1 MAKLARLPEADIING
16 FKGVL
21 DYYVWLGIPCVR
33 KWPRY
38 KPRTPNPQEALNQ
51 SIFKTAVDEWNLL
64 SEYVRQGYITMAAGS
79 TLSGRDM
86 FIKMYLNSKSILP
99 Y

>member
-21 DYYVWLGIPCVR
+21 DYYVFLGIPCVR

-38 KPRTPNPQEALNQ
+38 KPRTPTPQEAQNQ
-51 SIFKTAVDEWNLL
+51 SIFATAVDEWNNL
-64 SEYVRQGYITMAAGS
+64 SDYVRQGYITMASGS

-86 FIKMYLNSKSILP
+86 FIKMYLNAKSILP

>member
-1 MAKLARLPEADIING
+1 MAKIARLPEVDIING

-21 DYYVWLGIPCVR
+21 DYYVIMGIPCVR
-33 KWPRY
+33 KWPVY
-38 KPRTPNPQEALNQ
+38 QPRAPHLVEATNQ
-51 SIFKTAVDEWNLL
+51 RAFADAVAEWDNIT
-64 SEYVRQGYITMAAGS
+64 EFVRQGYITMASGS

-86 FIKMYLNSKSILP
+86 FIKMYLNAKSILP

>member
-1 MAKLARLPEADIING
+1 MAKLATLPGVDIING

-21 DYYVWLGIPCVR
+21 DYYVFLGIPCVR
-33 KWPRY
+33 KWPSY
-38 KPRTPNPQEALNQ
+38 KPRTPTPYEALQ
-51 SIFKTAVDEWNLL
+51 QAVFADAVAEWNNIT
-64 SEYVRQGYITMAAGS
+64 EFVRQGYISMASGS

-86 FIKMYLNSKSILP
+86 FIKMYINGQSILP